1 VLGCEALWT
10 DERFRTNAA
19 RTRNREVLIPRLA
32 AEFGRHATAVLL
44 SKLRQHG
51 IPAGAVRSVADA
63 FASEEALARD
73 VVVTAAHPRLDQ
85 VRMVRSPLR
94 LSGSPTVAAIAPPGL
109 GQHTSEVLARVLGYS
124 AERIAELERQGAV
137 ACADAPVTS
146 R

>member
-1 VLGCEALWT
+1 
-10 DERFRTNAA
+10 
-19 RTRNREVLIPRLA
+19 
-32 AEFGRHATAVLL
+32 VLL

-63 FASEEALARD
+63 FASQEALARD

-109 GQHTSEVLARVLGYS
+109 GQHTSEVLAHVLGYS
-124 AERIAELERQGAV
+124 AAQIAALERQGAV
-137 ACADAPVTS
+137 VCGDAPVTRS